1 MNGEEIIDF
10 PQDKGISNN
19 NNEISKENR
28 IFYFFIIAKCAL
40 IVIFLFFICDIY
52 MNKISKPIKDKNED
66 VIDNK
71 DNIEND
77 DNFLIQEENKEIKNC
92 DEFDPINVFSKRINN
107 GPINICIGKNTKHI
121 CYANINNYYND
132 IFAHKN
138 GVICLMENITLDP
151 SKSEQSG
158 YSYKGPV
165 DSMFLGFP
173 ILNEGFLNTKC
184 NIKDDFKNYT
194 EIYQTYFNSWN
205 YKYNEKEDLEELAP
219 NKTILFISRNQDSPN
234 LFHGNCEIINVISI
248 MNLFNLSP
256 ENIQIIFL
264 ESIEITQDPFY
275 DMYKNMISKGTE
287 PIYIK
292 NLKKKYK
299 ISKAIHVPINW
310 DSPGYLNIDYPQ
322 CKNPT
327 KTYQL
332 YNNLVNKYLN
342 IQKFFDSF
350 KSIKDMFYYPKPI
363 IYKHKSNVNFT
374 KKITIQWRRVW
385 PKGRIGQFRILGNG
399 IKLADK
405 LASKI
410 PKDKNFLIRLVDTA
424 QLSMRDQISIIKDT
438 DYFVG
443 IHGAGLSLSIF
454 LPKESIYHE
463 LLHAENLKVL
473 SIMSLMSGHIT
484 YHDIISANI
493 RNINENEYVF
503 FNENEFVDSVLEHMK
518 ENNYF

>member
-1 MNGEEIIDF
+1 
-10 PQDKGISNN
+10 
-19 NNEISKENR
+19 
-28 IFYFFIIAKCAL
+28 
-40 IVIFLFFICDIY
+40 
-52 MNKISKPIKDKNED
+52 
-66 VIDNK
+66 
-71 DNIEND
+71 
-77 DNFLIQEENKEIKNC
+77 
-92 DEFDPINVFSKRINN
+92 
-107 GPINICIGKNTKHI
+107 
-121 CYANINNYYND
+121 
-132 IFAHKN
+132 
-138 GVICLMENITLDP
+138 
-151 SKSEQSG
+151 
-158 YSYKGPV
+158 
-165 DSMFLGFP
+165 
-173 ILNEGFLNTKC
+173 
-184 NIKDDFKNYT
+184 
-194 EIYQTYFNSWN
+194 
-205 YKYNEKEDLEELAP
+205 
-219 NKTILFISRNQDSPN
+219 
-234 LFHGNCEIINVISI
+234 
-248 MNLFNLSP
+248 
-256 ENIQIIFL
+256 
-264 ESIEITQDPFY
+264 
-275 DMYKNMISKGTE
+275 
-287 PIYIK
+287 
-292 NLKKKYK
+292 
-299 ISKAIHVPINW
+299 
-310 DSPGYLNIDYPQ
+310 
-322 CKNPT
+322 
-327 KTYQL
+327 
-332 YNNLVNKYLN
+332 
-342 IQKFFDSF
+342 
-350 KSIKDMFYYPKPI
+350 MFYYPKPI